1 VGATALP
8 DIVTEHGGRIQ
19 AEDIPEG
26 GALFTIDRPIGEPEP
41 AREPLRFDSR
51 RL

>member
-1 VGATALP
+1 MGGRALP
-8 DIVTEHGGRIQ
+8 DIVTEHGGRIR

-41 AREPLRFDSR
+41 ANEPLRFESR